1 MRGMA
6 GINKHRLS
14 EPHCTADVCRVNY
27 LRINGRESPLYSR
40 VAKYEVFLGGYS
52 SLKND
57 YITFYI
63 CHVTCKC
70 KKIKTFPL
78 KFYEIFL
85 FRIAWKTPS
94 FNLRNL
100 KGNGNAPNVK
110 KQIIYFWCA
119 KKFQTAPTSPHVFW
133 EGFKKKDPSSSKNN
147 LQQIQLSDTTETS
160 NGTGFYD
167 QMKL

>member
-6 GINKHRLS
+6 GINKHRLEWLLSASLVVS
-14 EPHCTADVCRVNY
+14 EPHC
-27 LRINGRESPLYSR
+27 INGRESPLYSR
-40 VAKYEVFLGGYS
+40 EATYEVFLGGYS

-110 KQIIYFWCA
+110 KQIIHF
-119 KKFQTAPTSPHVFW
+119 
-133 EGFKKKDPSSSKNN
+133 
-147 LQQIQLSDTTETS
+147 
-160 NGTGFYD
+160 
-167 QMKL
+167 